1 MTVALVLSLA
11 GALVM
16 VAGWVRAAG
25 SAVTR
30 VPRADALRDA
40 SDGDPGAA
48 RVAELLDEREAITP
62 AVGVVVSGLLVLA
75 SVLATVGIVVE
86 LDLGPALVAAL
97 LVGAVIFIFGDPIP
111 RSLGRWSPHRIAYRS
126 SRLLALATTLGG
138 RANDLLSETEE
149 EEDEGSAE
157 AHALEDVEEQER
169 ELIDSVLEFSETVVR
184 EVMTPRPDMVTIAVD
199 ASIDELISLATD
211 EGYSRVPVTSNGD
224 VVGIAIVKD
233 LLARIKDQS
242 PPLLV
247 AEVMRPVEFVPETK
261 FISSLLS
268 EMRERHLHQVMVVD
282 EFGDIAG
289 LVTIEDL
296 IEELVGEISDE
307 TDLVEHLIVRR
318 GSEWDVDARAPVDDL
333 EKVIGVDLPDED
345 WDTVG
350 GLVLGLAERVP
361 EVGETFKFESV
372 VFTVTRMQGRRVSA
386 VSVALDDG
394 LGPV

>member
-1 MTVALVLSLA
+1 MTATLVLSVAGLLVLLA
-11 GALVM
+11 GWL
-16 VAGWVRAAG
+16 RAAG

-30 VPRADALRDA
+30 VPRADALRDG
-40 SDGDPGAA
+40 SDGDSGAA
-48 RVAELLDEREAITP
+48 RVADLLDEREAITP
-62 AVGVVVSGLLVLA
+62 AVGVVVSGLLVLS

-86 LDLGPALVAAL
+86 LDLGPALIAGL
-97 LVGAVIFIFGDPIP
+97 LTGAVIFIFGDPIP

-126 SRLLALATTLGG
+126 SRLLVLATALGG
-138 RANDLLSETEE
+138 RANDLLRETNGLEE
-149 EEDEGSAE
+149 EGSAE
-157 AHALEDVEEQER
+157 AQALDHVEEQER

-184 EVMTPRPDMVTIAVD
+184 EVMTPRPDMVTIAMD
-199 ASIDELISLATD
+199 ASIDELIAVATD

-224 VVGIAIVKD
+224 VVGIVIVKD
-233 LLARIKDQS
+233 LLALIKEES
-242 PPLLV
+242 PPQRV
-247 AEVMRPVEFVPETK
+247 AEVMRSVEFVPETK

-307 TDLVEHLIVRR
+307 TDMVEHFIVRR
-318 GSEWDVDARAPVDDL
+318 GGGWDVDARTPIDDL
-333 EKVIGVDLPDED
+333 EKTTGVPLPDED

-361 EVGETFKFESV
+361 EVGETFKFESL

-386 VSVALDDG
+386 VNVTQDRSLEAV
-394 LGPV
+394 

>member
-1 MTVALVLSLA
+1 MALVLT
-11 GALVM
+11 
-16 VAGWVRAAG
+16 VAGVLLLLAAWLRAAG

-40 SDGDPGAA
+40 SDGYPGAA
-48 RVAELLDEREAITP
+48 RVADLLDEREAITP
-62 AVGVVVSGLLVLA
+62 AVGVVVSGLLVLSA
-75 SVLATVGIVVE
+75 VLGTVAMVSGRE
-86 LDLGPALVAAL
+86 LGSALGAAL
-97 LVGAVIFIFGDPIP
+97 LMGAVIFILGDPLP

-126 SRLLALATTLGG
+126 SSLLVLATTLGG
-138 RANDLLSETEE
+138 WANELLSEPEA
-149 EEDEGSAE
+149 EDEGAE
-157 AHALEDVEEQER
+157 PPAPEDVEEQER

-184 EVMTPRPDMVTIAVD
+184 EVMTPRLDMVTISVD
-199 ASIDELISLATD
+199 ASIDELIALATG

-233 LLARIKDQS
+233 LLALIRGES
-242 PPLLV
+242 PPLSV

-261 FISSLLS
+261 HASSLLS

-307 TDLVEHLIVRR
+307 TDLIEHLIVRR
-318 GSEWDVDARAPVDDL
+318 GNGWDVDARASVDDL
-333 EKVIGVDLPDED
+333 EEATGVDLPNEE

-361 EVGETFKFESV
+361 EVGEAFKFENL
-372 VFTVTRMQGRRVSA
+372 VFTVTRMQGRRVSTVNVIQDNRIGA
-386 VSVALDDG
+386 V
-394 LGPV
+394 